1 MKRILKDKK
10 GTSLVSVI
18 VAFLLLMI
26 LLLMFQKSL
35 QISENLL
42 VRSVD
47 IRKEE
52 QELIGS
58 YYQNKE
64 TPSQSSLASLSFS
77 GEAGSFS
84 LNTKWSVYREKNA
97 SVFYFGDG
105 TTGYERLNSDR
116 TDFSERNLDK
126 MNSEKLVLSDGG
138 NVR

>member
-10 GTSLVSVI
+10 GASLVSVI

-35 QISENLL
+35 QLSGNLV

-58 YYQNKE
+58 FYQNKE
-64 TPSQSSLASLSFS
+64 TPSQTSDAVLFFFGDS
-77 GEAGSFS
+77 GSFS
-84 LNTKWSVYREKNA
+84 LNTKWSVYRGQRG
-97 SVFYFGDG
+97 SIFYFGDG
-105 TTGYERLNSDR
+105 TTGYERL
-116 TDFSERNLDK
+116 DFNKLDSNKKDSEQ
-126 MNSEKLVLSDGG
+126 LVSSDGG
-138 NVR
+138 DAR

>member
-10 GTSLVSVI
+10 GASLVSVI

-26 LLLMFQKSL
+26 ILLMFQKSL
-35 QISENLL
+35 QLSGNLL

-64 TPSQSSLASLSFS
+64 MPSQTSDTILSFS
-77 GEAGSFS
+77 GDSGSFS
-84 LNTKWSVYREKNA
+84 LNTKWSVYRGLK
-97 SVFYFGDG
+97 SSIFYFGDG
-105 TTGYERLNSDR
+105 TTGYERLD
-116 TDFSERNLDK
+116 SET
-126 MNSEKLVLSDGG
+126 MSSSDGG
-138 NVR
+138 DAR

>member
-10 GTSLVSVI
+10 GASLVSVI

-26 LLLMFQKSL
+26 ILLMFQKSL
-35 QISENLL
+35 QLSGNLL

-64 TPSQSSLASLSFS
+64 MPSQTSDTVLSFS
-77 GEAGSFS
+77 GDSGSFS
-84 LNTKWSVYREKNA
+84 LNTKWSVYRGPK
-97 SVFYFGDG
+97 SSIFYFGDG
-105 TTGYERLNSDR
+105 TTGYQRLD
-116 TDFSERNLDK
+116 
-126 MNSEKLVLSDGG
+126 SEKMSSSDGG
-138 NVR
+138 DAR